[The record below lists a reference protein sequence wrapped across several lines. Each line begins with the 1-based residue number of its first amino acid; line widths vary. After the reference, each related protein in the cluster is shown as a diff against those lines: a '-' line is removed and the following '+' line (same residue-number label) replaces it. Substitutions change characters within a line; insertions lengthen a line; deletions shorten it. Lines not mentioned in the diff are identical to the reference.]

1 MFVFFLKTLL
11 RYNICTN
18 TISQPCEALSHLR
31 QSIEA
36 TNFGAPGWSS
46 FSFIGTRQHLMNPTY
61 HLARQALA
69 KAGIVLSLAL
79 ITGAS
84 FARQMVDESALGL
97 TEAAL
102 LLQFPGL
109 RQLDKPISGPHGLRA
124 RWSLSPEPW
133 ADGLFDSLFF
143 VKEGRV
149 TRIERRW
156 RSLQAAC
163 RKQSPYPTIVEELT
177 ARLGAELESSDS
189 DADESHQASAWNQP
203 SFIVVSYFASSAGQ
217 CSIRVVYEARELK
230 DASDL

>member
-1 MFVFFLKTLL
+1 
-11 RYNICTN
+11 
-18 TISQPCEALSHLR
+18 
-31 QSIEA
+31 
-36 TNFGAPGWSS
+36 
-46 FSFIGTRQHLMNPTY
+46 MNPSS
-61 HLARQALA
+61 HPARQAIL
-69 KAGIVLSLAL
+69 KAGTVFSLAFMA
-79 ITGAS
+79 GVS

-102 LLQFPGL
+102 QVQFPGL

-133 ADGLFDSLFF
+133 ADGLFDSVFF
-143 VKEGRV
+143 VKDGRV

-163 RKQSPYPTIVEELT
+163 RKQSPYPAIVEELT
-177 ARLGAELESSDS
+177 SRLGAELESSDS
-189 DADESHQASAWNQP
+189 AADESHLASAWNKP

-230 DASDL
+230 DASEL